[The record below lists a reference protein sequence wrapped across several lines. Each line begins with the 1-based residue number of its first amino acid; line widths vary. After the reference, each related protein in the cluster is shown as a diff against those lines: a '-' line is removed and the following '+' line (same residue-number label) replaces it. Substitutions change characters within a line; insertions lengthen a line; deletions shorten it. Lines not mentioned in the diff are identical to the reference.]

1 MISSLLVSYRKEIER
16 EFIREFVV
24 IEINFIWKVTEIMS
38 ESTENRLKAF
48 LERNRSRIS
57 NNTHRSD
64 NNNILSALDESPQ
77 KKIETVTPPQ
87 SVSKQYN
94 DNITN
99 SRKDSQERSFEKHI
113 ELIEKTIPT
122 RGIEEMSFDYQP
134 VSLFDVIG
142 NVSYGSGKIRFSPK
156 ENSIPE
162 IDFPNI
168 QQNVVEKESQ
178 FENSPERPIER
189 KLDKEFDD
197 MMSENKLD
205 HNEGAGVVDNPN
217 EVLIENIKKEVS
229 EPEEIKK
236 GNSTPQSVSA
246 QRGKKNFI
254 KKPTSSISTQG
265 MNRSRETRVPSASAS
280 KSLIK
285 VRSNSSLDGSGF
297 SKTSKNDR
305 SQYSSL
311 DPKKNHL
318 SSQKSK
324 TTFGSAQRQFSKTSL
339 TKNSSASSLALT
351 NHSILNVHPVEKKS
365 EKKSKENKNVT
376 SIEVYPESSRLLAEL
391 DSTTPNDSIF
401 K

>member
-1 MISSLLVSYRKEIER
+1 MNE
-16 EFIREFVV
+16 
-24 IEINFIWKVTEIMS
+24 NTEG
-38 ESTENRLKAF
+38 RLKAF
-48 LERNRSRIS
+48 LERNRSRLS

-64 NNNILSALDESPQ
+64 SNNILSGLDDSPQ
-77 KKIETVTPPQ
+77 KIEQTTQPQ
-87 SVSKQYN
+87 SFNKQHN

-134 VSLFDVIG
+134 VSLFDLIG
-142 NVSYGSGKIRFSPK
+142 NVSYGSGKFRFSPK

-162 IDFPNI
+162 IDFVNI
-168 QQNVVEKESQ
+168 EHNVIDKEPV
-178 FENSPERPIER
+178 FHHSPERPIER
-189 KLDKEFDD
+189 QLHQEFD
-197 MMSENKLD
+197 MMSESK
-205 HNEGAGVVDNPN
+205 HEGNRSVENHKSPENLPIEDN
-217 EVLIENIKKEVS
+217 KEVS
-229 EPEEIKK
+229 EPKIVNPPEKTNI
-236 GNSTPQSVSA
+236 SPVPTSVP
-246 QRGKKNFI
+246 KEKNFI

-285 VRSNSSLDGSGF
+285 VRSNSSLDRSGY

-311 DPKKNHL
+311 DPKKNNL

-351 NHSILNVHPVEKKS
+351 NHSILNVHPVVEKKS
-365 EKKSKENKNVT
+365 EKKSKENKNAGT
-376 SIEVYPESSRLLAEL
+376 TDIELYPESSRLLAEL
-391 DSTTPNDSIF
+391 DSTTPNNSIF
-401 K
+401 KYYYEIISFTNLRKA